1 MEENVLDMLSNY
13 NLGVVILKFEV
24 IEIYIEIVMILE
36 IIYYFKNLIVK
47 KLYNQRFRGMFWFD
61 WFFFFELIGC

>member
-47 KLYNQRFRGMFWFD
+47 KLYN
-61 WFFFFELIGC
+61 